1 MRRDERRAAG
11 TYRSLFETGLGAGG
25 VVAGDEGLLEVFLPF
40 GGETR
45 EGVAARIEARY
56 PAAAGESPVTREAA
70 DLLVRYFAGEP
81 VSFEL
86 PVAGEGFTPFQWTV
100 YEAVRAIPYGEVR
113 NYSGIAA
120 EIGRPRSARG
130 IGRAMARNPL
140 PIIIPCHR
148 VVGKSGDM
156 TGYSAPGG
164 VVSKQWL
171 LTMEETAA
179 GKNPHNNRVVP
190 TDF

>member
-1 MRRDERRAAG
+1 MRRPERQAAG

-25 VVAGDEGLLEVFLPF
+25 VVASDEGLLEVFPPF
-40 GGETR
+40 GGETV
-45 EGVAARIEARY
+45 EGVAARIAARY
-56 PAAAGESPVTREAA
+56 PSATGESPLTRKAA
-70 DLLVRYFAGEP
+70 ELLVRYFAGEP

-86 PVAGEGFTPFQWTV
+86 PVAGEGFTLFQRAV
-100 YEAVRAIPYGEVR
+100 YEAVMAIPYGEVR
-113 NYSGIAA
+113 SYSWIAA

-130 IGRAMARNPL
+130 IGRAMARNLL

-171 LTMEETAA
+171 LRMEEMAA
-179 GKNPHNNRVVP
+179 GKKPNKNRVVP
-190 TDF
+190 TDL